1 VSDLSNVLHDLDQLM
16 ESAQREADA
25 ARDRQVTPKPV
36 EGSAL
41 DGKVKVRLAADGRVS
56 ELLLADEVMGLSPRE
71 LGREIASAFNLAWA
85 AARSDDPAAAAV
97 AAVDP
102 AALAESLRQV
112 REEGMRS
119 MQKITDALA
128 DTMRQIDRRL
138 T

>member
-1 VSDLSNVLHDLDQLM
+1 VLRDLDQLM

-25 ARDRQVTPKPV
+25 ARDRQAAAEPV

-56 ELLLADEVMGLSPRE
+56 ELVLADEVMGMNARE

-102 AALAESLRQV
+102 AALAESLRHV

-119 MQKITDALA
+119 MQKITEALA
-128 DTMRQIDRRL
+128 DTMQQIDRRL
-138 T
+138 S